1 MSAVKFELDL
11 PSGSEMNVKIQPEAE
26 RLCQGDNLSR
36 QEFIRIWEQ
45 LPNLKQAE
53 LIDGVVYM
61 PSPIGLPHGT
71 MSSLVGFWLSTYKF
85 AMPFCQSASNVTW
98 FMQDSA
104 PQPDLFL
111 RLLPEFGG
119 QSGSDKKFPTGAPEL
134 AVEIASSSVAY
145 DLHQKLNL
153 YREAGVQEYLVVV
166 LRKPE
171 IRWYRRVENRFE
183 LQVPDADRINRSVVF
198 PGLWLNET
206 ALMADDMSAVIATL
220 QEGLRSPEHAEF
232 VARLK
237 AHAAKQ
243 SPEPGSG
250 PAQS

>member
-1 MSAVKFELDL
+1 MSAVKFELDS
-11 PSGSEMNVKIQPEAE
+11 PSGSQAIASDSPEVE
-26 RLCQGDNLSR
+26 QLCQGDNLSR

-45 LPNLKQAE
+45 LPNLRKAE

-71 MSSLVGFWLSTYKF
+71 MSNQVGFWLLTYQL
-85 AMPFCQSASNVTW
+85 ATPFCQSASNVTW
-98 FMQDSA
+98 FMQESA

-119 QSGSDKKFPTGAPEL
+119 QSGSEKKYPTGAPEL
-134 AVEIASSSVAY
+134 VVEIASSSVAY

-171 IRWYRRVENRFE
+171 IRWYRRVEDKLE
-183 LQVPDADRINRSVVF
+183 LKIPDASGINRSVVF

-206 ALMADDMSAVIATL
+206 ALIADDLSAVIATL
-220 QEGLRSPEHAEF
+220 QEGLRSSEHAEF

-237 AHAAKQ
+237 AHAAKKSSEAGSAPSQ
-243 SPEPGSG
+243 S
-250 PAQS
+250 